1 MTEWLHILPFF
12 KSASSFRHFVYSI
25 NKSLAIP
32 TTDTTFSQRYCIKC
46 EEDMKRNV
54 RNNMKCKM
62 QEENNMCRKLVVTNE
77 IFLGARPICYEAYS
91 LPKGEVVELTEKQI
105 KDALKGLT
113 TDEVYGLRLSEV
125 GELELDTDGFF
136 TTNMMKKIHTNTLV
150 PMVEDDCLANLF
162 YIVIGTHKE
171 KGNTMYDVISSR
183 YERTSFTEEKV
194 KTLLDMHIISAGA
207 KMQGD
212 KIVVAPLEKP
222 EQSKPQQP
230 AEAKVEKTAVADNKT
245 K

>member
-1 MTEWLHILPFF
+1 MKT
-12 KSASSFRHFVYSI
+12 
-25 NKSLAIP
+25 LAIP
-32 TTDTTFSQRYCIKC
+32 TTDIQFSQRYCIKC
-46 EEDMKRNV
+46 KEDIKRNV
-54 RNNMKCKM
+54 QKNNKCEM
-62 QEENNMCRKLVVTNE
+62 QEENDMCRKLIITNE
-77 IFLGARPICYEAYS
+77 IFLGSRPICFEAYS

-113 TDEVYGLRLSEV
+113 TDEVYGLALTES
-125 GELELDTDGFF
+125 GELILDTENFF

-212 KIVVAPLEKP
+212 KVVVALLEKP
-222 EQSKPQQP
+222 
-230 AEAKVEKTAVADNKT
+230 KVPEPTININGEKVQ
-245 K
+245 

>member
-1 MTEWLHILPFF
+1 MS
-12 KSASSFRHFVYSI
+12 KQ
-25 NKSLAIP
+25 NN
-32 TTDTTFSQRYCIKC
+32 KC
-46 EEDMKRNV
+46 ET
-54 RNNMKCKM
+54 
-62 QEENNMCRKLVVTNE
+62 QEETNMCRKLVVTNE
-77 IFLGARPICYEAYS
+77 IFLGARAICYEAYS

-105 KDALKGLT
+105 KDAIKGLT
-113 TDEVYGLRLSEV
+113 TDEVYGLALSEV
-125 GELELDTDGFF
+125 GELILDTENFF
-136 TTNMMKKIHTNTLV
+136 TRNMMKKVHTNTLV

-171 KGNTMYDVISSR
+171 KGNTMFDVISSR

-212 KIVVAPLEKP
+212 KVIVAPLEKP
-222 EQSKPQQP
+222 EQLKPQQP
-230 AEAKVEKTAVADNKT
+230 ADTKIEKTTVAENET

>member
-1 MTEWLHILPFF
+1 MKT
-12 KSASSFRHFVYSI
+12 
-25 NKSLAIP
+25 LAIP
-32 TTDTTFSQRYCIKC
+32 TTDIQFSQRYCIKC
-46 EEDMKRNV
+46 KEDIKRNV
-54 RNNMKCKM
+54 QKNNKCEM
-62 QEENNMCRKLVVTNE
+62 QEENDMCRKLIITNE
-77 IFLGARPICYEAYS
+77 IFLGSRPICFEAYS

-113 TDEVYGLRLSEV
+113 TDEVYGLALTES
-125 GELELDTDGFF
+125 GELILDTENFF

-212 KIVVAPLEKP
+212 KIIVAPLEKP

-230 AEAKVEKTAVADNKT
+230 ADTKIEKTTATENET

>member
-1 MTEWLHILPFF
+1 
-12 KSASSFRHFVYSI
+12 
-25 NKSLAIP
+25 
-32 TTDTTFSQRYCIKC
+32 
-46 EEDMKRNV
+46 
-54 RNNMKCKM
+54 
-62 QEENNMCRKLVVTNE
+62 MCRKLVVTNE

-105 KDALKGLT
+105 KDVIKGIT
-113 TDEVYGLRLSEV
+113 TDEVYGLALSEA
-125 GELELDTDGFF
+125 GELILDTDKFF
-136 TTNMMKKIHTNTLV
+136 VTNMMKKVHTNTLI

-194 KTLLDMHIISAGA
+194 RTLLDMHIISAGA

-212 KIVVAPLEKP
+212 KIIIAPLEKS

>member
-1 MTEWLHILPFF
+1 
-12 KSASSFRHFVYSI
+12 
-25 NKSLAIP
+25 
-32 TTDTTFSQRYCIKC
+32 
-46 EEDMKRNV
+46 
-54 RNNMKCKM
+54 
-62 QEENNMCRKLVVTNE
+62 MCRKLVVTNE
-77 IFLGARPICYEAYS
+77 IFLGARAICYEAYS

-113 TDEVYGLRLSEV
+113 TDEVYGLRLSEA

-162 YIVIGTHKE
+162 YIVIGTHKD

-207 KMQGD
+207 KMQDG
-212 KIVVAPLEKP
+212 KVVVAPLEKQKAP
-222 EQSKPQQP
+222 ETTITING
-230 AEAKVEKTAVADNKT
+230 EEV
-245 K
+245 

>member
-1 MTEWLHILPFF
+1 M
-12 KSASSFRHFVYSI
+12 SR
-25 NKSLAIP
+25 
-32 TTDTTFSQRYCIKC
+32 Q
-46 EEDMKRNV
+46 
-54 RNNMKCKM
+54 NNKCKT

-113 TDEVYGLRLSEV
+113 TDEVYGLVLSET
-125 GELELDTDGFF
+125 GNLILDTEKFF

-171 KGNTMYDVISSR
+171 KGNTTYDVISSR

-212 KIVVAPLEKP
+212 KVIVAPLEKP

-230 AEAKVEKTAVADNKT
+230 ADTKVEKITVAENET

>member
-1 MTEWLHILPFF
+1 
-12 KSASSFRHFVYSI
+12 
-25 NKSLAIP
+25 
-32 TTDTTFSQRYCIKC
+32 
-46 EEDMKRNV
+46 
-54 RNNMKCKM
+54 
-62 QEENNMCRKLVVTNE
+62 MCRKLVVTNE
-77 IFLGARPICYEAYS
+77 IFLGARAICYEAYS

-105 KDALKGLT
+105 KDTLKGLT
-113 TDEVYGLRLSEV
+113 TDEVYGLKLSEA
-125 GELELDTDGFF
+125 GELELDTENFF
-136 TTNMMKKIHTNTLV
+136 TTNRMKKVHTNTLI

-162 YIVIGTHKE
+162 YIVIGTHKD
-171 KGNTMYDVISSR
+171 KANTMYDVISSR

-212 KIVVAPLEKP
+212 KIIIAPLEKP

>member
-1 MTEWLHILPFF
+1 M
-12 KSASSFRHFVYSI
+12 SR
-25 NKSLAIP
+25 
-32 TTDTTFSQRYCIKC
+32 Q
-46 EEDMKRNV
+46 
-54 RNNMKCKM
+54 NNKCKA

-113 TDEVYGLRLSEV
+113 TDEVYGLRLSEA

-212 KIVVAPLEKP
+212 NVIVAPLEKL
-222 EQSKPQQP
+222 EQSKPQQS
-230 AEAKVEKTAVADNKT
+230 ADTKIEKTTVTENEAK
-245 K
+245 

>member
-1 MTEWLHILPFF
+1 
-12 KSASSFRHFVYSI
+12 
-25 NKSLAIP
+25 
-32 TTDTTFSQRYCIKC
+32 
-46 EEDMKRNV
+46 
-54 RNNMKCKM
+54 
-62 QEENNMCRKLVVTNE
+62 MCRKLVVTNE
-77 IFLGARPICYEAYS
+77 IFLGARAICYEAYS

-113 TDEVYGLRLSEV
+113 TDEVYGLRLSEA

-162 YIVIGTHKE
+162 YIVIGTHKD
-171 KGNTMYDVISSR
+171 KGNTMYDVISSL

-207 KMQGD
+207 KMQDG
-212 KIVVAPLEKP
+212 KVVVAPLEKQKAP
-222 EQSKPQQP
+222 EPTITING
-230 AEAKVEKTAVADNKT
+230 EEV
-245 K
+245 

>member
-1 MTEWLHILPFF
+1 
-12 KSASSFRHFVYSI
+12 
-25 NKSLAIP
+25 
-32 TTDTTFSQRYCIKC
+32 
-46 EEDMKRNV
+46 
-54 RNNMKCKM
+54 
-62 QEENNMCRKLVVTNE
+62 MCRKLVVTNE

-113 TDEVYGLRLSEV
+113 TDEVYGLRLSEA

-162 YIVIGTHKE
+162 YIVIGTHKD
-171 KGNTMYDVISSR
+171 KANTMYDVISSR
-183 YERTSFTEEKV
+183 YERTSFIEEKV

-207 KMQGD
+207 KMQDG
-212 KIVVAPLEKP
+212 KVVVAPLEKQKAP
-222 EQSKPQQP
+222 EPTITING
-230 AEAKVEKTAVADNKT
+230 EEV
-245 K
+245 

>member
-1 MTEWLHILPFF
+1 
-12 KSASSFRHFVYSI
+12 
-25 NKSLAIP
+25 
-32 TTDTTFSQRYCIKC
+32 
-46 EEDMKRNV
+46 
-54 RNNMKCKM
+54 
-62 QEENNMCRKLVVTNE
+62 MCRKLVVTNE
-77 IFLGARPICYEAYS
+77 IFLGTRAICYEAYS

-105 KDALKGLT
+105 KDTLKGLT
-113 TDEVYGLRLSEV
+113 KDEVYGLRLSEA

-162 YIVIGTHKE
+162 YIVIGTHKD
-171 KGNTMYDVISSR
+171 KANTMYDVISSR
-183 YERTSFTEEKV
+183 YERTSFIEEKV

-212 KIVVAPLEKP
+212 KIIVAPLEKP

-230 AEAKVEKTAVADNKT
+230 AEIKVEKTAVTENET

>member
-1 MTEWLHILPFF
+1 
-12 KSASSFRHFVYSI
+12 
-25 NKSLAIP
+25 
-32 TTDTTFSQRYCIKC
+32 
-46 EEDMKRNV
+46 
-54 RNNMKCKM
+54 
-62 QEENNMCRKLVVTNE
+62 MCRKLVVTNE

-105 KDALKGLT
+105 KDTLKGLT
-113 TDEVYGLRLSEV
+113 TDEVYGLRLSEA
-125 GELELDTDGFF
+125 GELELDTENFF

-150 PMVEDDCLANLF
+150 SMVEDDCLANLF
-162 YIVIGTHKE
+162 YIVIGTHKD

-212 KIVVAPLEKP
+212 KIIVAPLEKP

-230 AEAKVEKTAVADNKT
+230 AEAKVEKTAVADNKI

>member
-1 MTEWLHILPFF
+1 
-12 KSASSFRHFVYSI
+12 
-25 NKSLAIP
+25 
-32 TTDTTFSQRYCIKC
+32 
-46 EEDMKRNV
+46 
-54 RNNMKCKM
+54 
-62 QEENNMCRKLVVTNE
+62 MCRKLVVTNE
-77 IFLGARPICYEAYS
+77 IFLGARAICYEAYS

-105 KDALKGLT
+105 KDTLKGLT
-113 TDEVYGLRLSEV
+113 TDEVYGLKLSEA
-125 GELELDTDGFF
+125 GELELDTENFF
-136 TTNMMKKIHTNTLV
+136 TTNMMKKVHTNTLI

-162 YIVIGTHKE
+162 YIVIGTHKD
-171 KGNTMYDVISSR
+171 KANTMYDVISSR

-212 KIVVAPLEKP
+212 KIIIAPLEKP

>member
-1 MTEWLHILPFF
+1 M
-12 KSASSFRHFVYSI
+12 SR
-25 NKSLAIP
+25 
-32 TTDTTFSQRYCIKC
+32 Q
-46 EEDMKRNV
+46 
-54 RNNMKCKM
+54 NNKCKA
-62 QEENNMCRKLVVTNE
+62 QEETNMCRKLVVTNE
-77 IFLGARPICYEAYS
+77 IFLGARAICYEAYS

-105 KDALKGLT
+105 KDAIKGLT
-113 TDEVYGLRLSEV
+113 TDEVYGLALSEA
-125 GELELDTDGFF
+125 GELILDTENFF
-136 TTNMMKKIHTNTLV
+136 TRNMMKKVHTNTLV

-212 KIVVAPLEKP
+212 KVIVAPLEKP

-230 AEAKVEKTAVADNKT
+230 ADTEVAKTTVAENET